1 MWLLTSQV
9 FLAVNSVPLFTSVSL
24 TLFPDDVWTK
34 RQKIKRQNIMTSGQF
49 LADSDEKSRIYMV
62 TNFGC
67 WWQFNLFCRDRN
79 QICQNYLWGRHSN
92 MPNPFRTFPQILFQI
107 CQNRLEHFHKEKD
120 KKLKLRIPK
129 GRKHR
134 ATELHLNW
142 EKYNPFGKTRK
153 NRWKISSS
161 MNLDAFILVWG
172 KMVKKWASFVL
183 PIIRF

>member
-1 MWLLTSQV
+1 MTGHTRLCKLIKKNDKYV
-9 FLAVNSVPLFTSVSL
+9 FLIYEKRVWKISL
-24 TLFPDDVWTK
+24 SFFDDLDGM
-34 RQKIKRQNIMTSGQF
+34 R
-49 LADSDEKSRIYMV
+49 RIYVV

-92 MPNPFRTFPQILFQI
+92 MPNPFRTFPQIIFQI

-161 MNLDAFILVWG
+161 MNLDTFKLVWG
-172 KMVKKWASFVL
+172 KMVKKCASFVL
-183 PIIRF
+183 PIIRS